1 MARTGAAGLTPKQA
15 AFCDQYLIDLNA
27 TQAAIRAGYSAKTA
41 FVQASKM
48 LSNPKIQAY
57 IERRKKEQQ
66 TRTQITS
73 DWVIQQL
80 VQIATAN
87 GSDYLTIDAKGQ
99 IKYTPTDQLTAAQK
113 AAIAGIKPT
122 MAGPEIKTYD
132 RLKALELIGRH
143 LGTFDHQTDS
153 GSDIED
159 LSPLAEMLGD
169 DNDGGESD
177 D

>member
-27 TQAAIRAGYSAKTA
+27 TQAAIRAGYTAKTA
-41 FVQASKM
+41 TVQGARLLANAKVQAYLQQLK
-48 LSNPKIQAY
+48 QQ
-57 IERRKKEQQ
+57 QQ

-73 DWVIQQL
+73 DWVLQQL

-99 IKYTPTDQLTAAQK
+99 VKYTPTDQLTAAQK

-143 LGTFDHQTDS
+143 LGTFDRQTDT
-153 GSDIED
+153 GPDVED
-159 LSPLAEMLGD
+159 LSPLADMLRED
-169 DNDGGESD
+169 DGGED
-177 D
+177 DD